1 MDCNNF
7 TAYMYFLDFYYI
19 YTDILVVFKKVFQY
33 RLSVV
38 KLISKTYL
46 ISGLCPSGI
55 FRDTP
60 TSAGPL
66 RKSTFTDFPITQTAS
81 FR

>member
-1 MDCNNF
+1 MLHRYYSQAKKQANQDNF
-7 TAYMYFLDFYYI
+7 
-19 YTDILVVFKKVFQY
+19 
-33 RLSVV
+33 V
-38 KLISKTYL
+38 KQEEQKTVYL
-46 ISGLCPSGI
+46 IVGLCPSGI